1 MTAYEAAVA
10 AQPDLAEAHCNL
22 ANAQLR
28 TGSDDAALASARR
41 AIELKPELAEAHNVL
56 GTILRERRRPA
67 DALASFL
74 KAARLKPDYG
84 EALNNL
90 GSVLEQEGQ
99 VEEAGK
105 YFQHA
110 AAVRPKS
117 AEIHMNLGCNL
128 LLRGEYARGFAEY
141 EWRRALPDNPSR
153 RNFGKPDWNGSD
165 LTGRTILLHAE
176 QGVGDTIQFA
186 RFIPLVAERGGK
198 IVVECQAAIAPV
210 IGGIAGVA
218 RTVAQGQPLGEFDVH
233 FPLLSLP
240 LAFGPTAQS
249 VPGKVPYVFADE
261 RIVAD
266 WKSKIPAG
274 GKTLRVGLA
283 WAGNPKHKNN
293 RIRSCAPGVLTPLG
307 AVEGVSFFSLQKQ
320 ADSLPESMRIVDWT
334 AELTDYAQTAALL
347 SLLDLVICVDT
358 SVAHLA
364 GAMGRPTWVMLPTT
378 PDWRWMLEREDSPW
392 YPTVRLFRQKKA
404 GDWAGVVQRVAA
416 ELQKASAGKSA

>member
-1 MTAYEAAVA
+1 M
-10 AQPDLAEAHCNL
+10 
-22 ANAQLR
+22 
-28 TGSDDAALASARR
+28 
-41 AIELKPELAEAHNVL
+41 
-56 GTILRERRRPA
+56 
-67 DALASFL
+67 
-74 KAARLKPDYG
+74 
-84 EALNNL
+84 NNL

-128 LLRGEYARGFAEY
+128 LLHGEYARGFAEY
-141 EWRRALPDNPSR
+141 EWRRALADNPSR

-186 RFIPLVAERGGK
+186 RFLSAVAERGGK

-283 WAGNPKHKNN
+283 WAG
-293 RIRSCAPGVLTPLG
+293 IRSTRTIGFARVAGGLTPLG

-334 AELTDYAQTAALL
+334 AELTDYGEDGGVL

-358 SVAHLA
+358 SVAQQYSLMGA
-364 GAMGRPTWVMLPTT
+364 GRTDVLLRDDLVGIAFGVRAAILQIALVTVLDEVDGH
-378 PDWRWMLEREDSPW
+378 PDGSATIGE
-392 YPTVRLFRQKKA
+392 TV
-404 GDWAGVVQRVAA
+404 A
-416 ELQKASAGKSA
+416 ELVDGLRFVQARQAQMVIRAVHGNVLGDVVGNAFMRDSKYSLPPTSRRYFVEKLQCMPDPFQSPLMGLQCSSTSTSYFSQRRIIK